1 MKVEINVEEDENFR
15 LVNPEAKVEEVVGE
29 TPEEAPEVEDVQPV
43 RKAKKP
49 VPMNSKG
56 CDLFDGTMWG
66 N

>member
-1 MKVEINVEEDENFR
+1 MKVEINAEEDENFPI
-15 LVNPEAKVEEVVGE
+15 LKPENGVEVEVTEEVGE
-29 TPEEAPEVEDVQPV
+29 SEESEDVQPV
-43 RKAKKP
+43 VKGKKP